1 MNIPAAGIGF
11 ARRFPTIAPAD
22 PHMTWRWLLILPLAW
37 GVWDYWTT
45 RPIVHPPGVLVSAEP
60 VQSGL
65 DSAPR
70 PLTKHGYQI
79 VPLQSFSGAARVLSK
94 ERYRFDDGAD
104 IAPVDLALG
113 WGPMSDQA
121 VLDALDISQSGR
133 FYFWHVRHF
142 PIPRREIE
150 THSANMHMIPATED
164 IERRLLGIRAGQI
177 VTFAGYLVEVHG
189 PNGWLWRSSL
199 TREDTGAG
207 ACELV
212 WVEKLDVR

>member
-1 MNIPAAGIGF
+1 
-11 ARRFPTIAPAD
+11 
-22 PHMTWRWLLILPLAW
+22 MTWRWLLILPLAW
-37 GVWDYWTT
+37 GVWDYWAT
-45 RPIVHPPGVLVSAEP
+45 RPIVYPPGVLVSAEP

-65 DSAPR
+65 DATAH
-70 PLTKHGYQI
+70 PLAKHGYQI
-79 VPLQSFSGAARVLSK
+79 VPLQSFSLAARVLSK

-113 WGPMSDQA
+113 WGRMSDQA
-121 VLDALDISQSGR
+121 VLDAFDISQSGR
-133 FYFWHVRHF
+133 FYFWHVKQF

-164 IERRLLGIRAGQI
+164 IERRLLRIRAGQI
-177 VTFAGYLVEVHG
+177 VTLAGYLVEVHG
-189 PNGWLWRSSL
+189 PNGWRWRSSL

-212 WVEKLDVR
+212 WVEKLDVQ